1 MSIYQRI
8 AIVLLA
14 LFSFAVWAQNTA
26 EPANDGK
33 AFQQKLSDITIKP
46 YHKPLE
52 ATGDQASCQL
62 CHGAKTPT
70 TPPNDNNCLTCHGST
85 DQIAAMTEPKSDEAH
100 PEPNPHNSIHYG
112 KDVPCSVCHSEH
124 QPSKV
129 YCNSCHLFKYPNMKP

>member
-8 AIVLLA
+8 AVIFVA
-14 LFSFAVWAQNTA
+14 LFSLSVWAQNDKPTA
-26 EPANDGK
+26 DDAK

-46 YHKPLE
+46 YHQPLA
-52 ATGDQASCQL
+52 ATGRDASCQL

-70 TPPNDNNCLTCHGST
+70 TPANDSNCLTCHGSL
-85 DQIAAMTEPKSDEAH
+85 DQIAAMTEPKSKEGH

-112 KDVPCSVCHSEH
+112 KDVPCSTCHSEH
-124 QPSKV
+124 KPSQV